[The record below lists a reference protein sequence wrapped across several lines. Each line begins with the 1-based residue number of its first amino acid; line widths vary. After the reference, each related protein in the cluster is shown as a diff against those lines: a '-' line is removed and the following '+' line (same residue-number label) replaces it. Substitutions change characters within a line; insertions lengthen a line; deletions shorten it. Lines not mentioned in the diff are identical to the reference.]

1 MMTFQD
7 RELYVLHNNMRDR
20 VVTSSKLR
28 KTTARP
34 PAPPEPQ
41 HDSLFPDPLRAELR
55 RAADARQAAVTVP
68 MYAQVVKTPATSSSR
83 ASGGGGGG
91 VMKHRVHDWVSFN
104 VRNLESSSASS
115 GDFRPSP
122 ERLEFDFDCGGSGEV
137 SLIRVPA
144 AAGTDHGGLAGGS
157 DGCSS
162 SATSYFYSDER
173 TPRTTAQAQRT
184 KQRATTVVKVPVNF
198 NDGRSGSMAKSYDS
212 TGPNDERYY
221 GKHAALQP
229 YLPLHSTLVRR

>member
-1 MMTFQD
+1 M
-7 RELYVLHNNMRDR
+7 E
-20 VVTSSKLR
+20 
-28 KTTARP
+28 
-34 PAPPEPQ
+34 
-41 HDSLFPDPLRAELR
+41 
-55 RAADARQAAVTVP
+55 
-68 MYAQVVKTPATSSSR
+68 
-83 ASGGGGGG
+83 
-91 VMKHRVHDWVSFN
+91 HRVHDWISFN

-229 YLPLHSTLVRR
+229 YLPLYTQRTLVRR

>member
-1 MMTFQD
+1 
-7 RELYVLHNNMRDR
+7 MRDR
-20 VVTSSKLR
+20 VVTPSSKLR

-34 PAPPEPQ
+34 PAPPEPQQ

-55 RAADARQAAVTVP
+55 RAADARQASVTVP
-68 MYAQVVKTPATSSSR
+68 MYAQVVKTPTTSSSR
-83 ASGGGGGG
+83 TTSGGGG

-122 ERLEFDFDCGGSGEV
+122 ERLEFDFDCGSGEV
-137 SLIRVPA
+137 SLIRVP

-198 NDGRSGSMAKSYDS
+198 NDGRSGSLAKSYDS

-221 GKHAALQP
+221 GKHVALQP
-229 YLPLHSTLVRR
+229 YLTLHS